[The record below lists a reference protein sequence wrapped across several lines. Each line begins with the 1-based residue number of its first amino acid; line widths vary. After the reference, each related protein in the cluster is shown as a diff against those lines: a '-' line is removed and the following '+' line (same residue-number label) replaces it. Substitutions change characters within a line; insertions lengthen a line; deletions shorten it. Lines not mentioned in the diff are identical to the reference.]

1 MSIIKKIIEQKKVKY
16 WILEKILAQSLADLE
31 EIKKLL
37 SKNKVWVN
45 TPDRIFKWSRKIKSF
60 KKKVPISKCT
70 VVGNNWGLI
79 CNSIHLLDFF
89 SWWTGEKLI
98 NCNSKDLSKNWFI
111 SRRGKFIET
120 SGKLYFQ
127 YSKGSSL
134 TLKSSI
140 NENKPISLK
149 YFLDDWTI
157 NKFSGYAKRKDG
169 LILRGKIDLIS
180 DYMTIVIENILDNG
194 RSQLPTLNSSYA
206 LHKVFLNEV
215 INSWKQLG
223 EKNNDN
229 IPIT

>member
-1 MSIIKKIIEQKKVKY
+1 M
-16 WILEKILAQSLADLE
+16 
-31 EIKKLL
+31 
-37 SKNKVWVN
+37 
-45 TPDRIFKWSRKIKSF
+45 
-60 KKKVPISKCT
+60 
-70 VVGNNWGLI
+70 
-79 CNSIHLLDFF
+79 
-89 SWWTGEKLI
+89 
-98 NCNSKDLSKNWFI
+98 
-111 SRRGKFIET
+111 
-120 SGKLYFQ
+120 
-127 YSKGSSL
+127 